1 MYQIVSFIIN
11 VASQENRAIS
21 NKLETQW
28 AEWIRVLKAIW
39 IWHSH

>member
-11 VASQENRAIS
+11 VASQESRATS

-28 AEWIRVLKAIW
+28 TEWIRVLKAIW
-39 IWHSH
+39 IWHRH